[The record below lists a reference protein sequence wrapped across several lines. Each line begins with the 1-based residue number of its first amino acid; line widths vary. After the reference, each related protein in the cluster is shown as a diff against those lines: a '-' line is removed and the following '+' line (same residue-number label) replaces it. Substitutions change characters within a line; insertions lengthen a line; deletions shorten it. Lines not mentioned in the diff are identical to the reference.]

1 MPGTPSVEE
10 LCERLAQRDGL
21 IESLRAELGAALVR
35 IAELEAR
42 LSGWMLHARPRHH
55 GADGG
60 GTGEGWGWPCH
71 SCSSSSYS
79 STTESHSRRPGR

>member
-1 MPGTPSVEE
+1 MEVDDLTVPGAPSIEE

-42 LSGWMLHARPRHH
+42 LGQ
-55 GADGG
+55 
-60 GTGEGWGWPCH
+60 TT
-71 SCSSSSYS
+71 SSP
-79 STTESHSRRPGR
+79 TAA

>member
-1 MPGTPSVEE
+1 VPGAPSIEE

-42 LSGWMLHARPRHH
+42 LGQ
-55 GADGG
+55 
-60 GTGEGWGWPCH
+60 TT
-71 SCSSSSYS
+71 SSP
-79 STTESHSRRPGR
+79 TAA